1 VSALERL
8 NESVAPLVARA
19 RRGDTAAFAEVVEAC
34 RPLIYRWSV
43 VVTGDLDEAE
53 DVTQEVLVRLHRSL
67 PRYRVEAR
75 FTTWLYRIT
84 QNAARDR
91 LRSRRR
97 RQRLVLETEPVT
109 EAHDAGAAGRVLE
122 AELGLVVRRF
132 LASLPERQRQ
142 IFDLVDLQDHTPTEA
157 AKMLGLDAGTARAHL
172 HRARRTIRS
181 RVLAHHPEL
190 AQGTGS

>member
-1 VSALERL
+1 MSALERL

-43 VVTGDLDEAE
+43 VVTGDLDDAE
-53 DVTQEVLVRLHRSL
+53 DVTQEVLVRLHHSL
-67 PRYRVEAR
+67 GRYRVEAR

-91 LRSRRR
+91 LRSRHRR
-97 RQRLVLETEPVT
+97 RRL
-109 EAHDAGAAGRVLE
+109 ALE
-122 AELGLVVRRF
+122 AEPVSDAEGAGSAGHVLGAELGAVVRRF

-142 IFDLVDLQDHTPTEA
+142 VLDLVDLQDHTPTEA
-157 AKMLGLDAGTARAHL
+157 ARMLGLDAGTVRAHL
-172 HRARRTIRS
+172 HRARRTMRS
-181 RVLAHHPEL
+181 HVLAHYPEF
-190 AQGTGS
+190 ARGTGT